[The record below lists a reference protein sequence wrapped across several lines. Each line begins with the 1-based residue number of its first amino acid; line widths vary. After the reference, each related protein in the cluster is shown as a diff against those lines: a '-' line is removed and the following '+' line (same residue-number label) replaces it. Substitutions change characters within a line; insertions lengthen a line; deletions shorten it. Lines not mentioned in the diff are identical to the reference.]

1 MVFKMNKN
9 KIRSRFIM
17 SKPFCRCLLYVFM
30 IIFFMYGISFAA
42 SVKTVLVVSID
53 ALHPDALSPETSK
66 NIYRLMQQGSYTLD
80 GHSTH
85 PPKTLVSHAAMF
97 SGLSPEKGG
106 RKNNSWHTGE
116 LQIKGK
122 TIFNTAKSL
131 GFSTGFFYSKEK
143 LGFLVNPAVDQYK
156 LDKDFSVDNAVNFLK
171 TADKKAFCF
180 LHVSGLD
187 ITGPIEGWLSPG
199 YMEELFYIDDAIA
212 PLIRLVESKENYLI
226 IITSDHAGHGT
237 IHGSDHPDDEKL
249 PFIMI
254 SDSVD
259 SSPYQGI
266 TWHVA
271 DMKPFLDK
279 ILK

>member
-1 MVFKMNKN
+1 MVFKMDKN
-9 KIRSRFIM
+9 EIRVRVLV
-17 SKPFCRCLLYVFM
+17 SKPFYRCMLYVFM
-30 IIFFMYGISFAA
+30 MTFFMCSISFAA
-42 SVKTVLVVSID
+42 SVKTILVISID
-53 ALHPDALSPETSK
+53 ALHPDALGPETSK

-97 SGLSPEKGG
+97 SGIPPEKGG

-156 LDKDFSVDNAVNFLK
+156 LDKDFSVGNAVNFLK

-187 ITGPIEGWLSPG
+187 ITGTIEGWLSPG
-199 YMEELFYIDDAIA
+199 YMEELF
-212 PLIRLVESKENYLI
+212 
-226 IITSDHAGHGT
+226 
-237 IHGSDHPDDEKL
+237 
-249 PFIMI
+249 
-254 SDSVD
+254 
-259 SSPYQGI
+259 
-266 TWHVA
+266 
-271 DMKPFLDK
+271 
-279 ILK
+279 